1 MSKQV
6 KVESCHALRLAHDY
20 VLTTYLPA
28 HLITQALIDPFL
40 KQFKQ
45 KIDVV
50 IVDGEYADVKQP
62 ASTFVKHAGQA
73 VSVQLVASETGTE
86 HSSTSRYSANL

>member
-1 MSKQV
+1 MSEQV

-28 HLITQALIDPFL
+28 HLTQALIEPFL
-40 KQFKQ
+40 KQFKEN
-45 KIDVV
+45 IDAV

>member
-1 MSKQV
+1 M
-6 KVESCHALRLAHDY
+6 
-20 VLTTYLPA
+20 PA
-28 HLITQALIDPFL
+28 HLITQALIEPFL
-40 KQFKQ
+40 KQFKEN
-45 KIDVV
+45 IDAV

-86 HSSTSRYSANL
+86 QSSSSFSLSSTTVSTVL